1 MEHRR
6 KMKSHAGGTK
16 QTQRK
21 QKNGQA
27 KRAVY
32 ISAFFLCTVL
42 LPLLIISHFNYPSS
56 DDFSFAGSIYN
67 GVTDGSGFWTIV
79 RDAWETAKSYYRNW
93 QGCYFSNI
101 VSCFG
106 WGIAIPKYY
115 FSGTYFVLGTF
126 IAASISFMRTVTF
139 RLCQWDSESSWL
151 CSLLVTAMQVLY
163 VPHPS
168 EAFYWYLGATAYT
181 FSYALLLFLGEA
193 LLHFYLAET
202 GKGRILS
209 GISAVILTAMA
220 GGTNYATG
228 LLAAELLVL
237 SCILMLAQKKRC
249 GFLLAITAEYIIGF
263 CFNAFS
269 PGNATRM
276 GAVESL
282 GVFGSIFASLQR
294 GGIFLREWFHLPVA
308 LILLA
313 VFILCAYPVAK
324 MKYSFRLPGLV
335 TIITYGLFCSLM
347 TPPFFAGATWG
358 PGRLINLVYFS
369 YYFLLIG
376 NLLYWTGWAAHK
388 YKRFWDF
395 LTGENR
401 LGKMRNHAEIVVIC
415 FLLLLVVCLKIYGL
429 QSTSSSSAFLSLVKG
444 EAAQYKA
451 ENEYR
456 WEIYTDSSVMDAEV
470 EDFSVK
476 PYVLYHDDIATDA
489 SDWRNVTVAGFFGK
503 NSVRLKG

>member
-1 MEHRR
+1 MEHHR
-6 KMKSHAGGTK
+6 KMKSHAGGAEPK
-16 QTQRK
+16 LRK
-21 QKNGQA
+21 QKSGQT

-32 ISAFFLCTVL
+32 ISVFFLCTVL
-42 LPLLIISHFNYPSS
+42 LPLLVISHFNYPST
-56 DDFSFAGSIYN
+56 DDFSFASAIYE
-67 GVTDGSGFWTIV
+67 GVKNGSGFWDITQ
-79 RDAWETAKSYYRNW
+79 AALNQAMAFYKTW
-93 QGCYFSNI
+93 QGRYFDNI
-101 VSCFG
+101 VYAFG
-106 WGIAIPKYY
+106 VGTALPKYY

-126 IAASISFMRTVTF
+126 ITASVSFMRTVTF
-139 RLCQWDSESSWL
+139 RLCQWDSESSWI
-151 CSLLVTAMQVLY
+151 CSLLVTVMQVLY
-163 VPHPS
+163 VPYPS

-181 FSYALLLFLGEA
+181 FTYALLLFLGET
-193 LLHFYLAET
+193 LLHFYMAGT

-209 GISAVILTAMA
+209 GISAVILTAML

-228 LLAAELLVL
+228 LFAAELLVL
-237 SCILMLAQKKRC
+237 SCILMLARKKRC

-294 GGIFLREWFHLPVA
+294 GGIFLIEWFHLPVV
-308 LILLA
+308 ILLVA
-313 VFILCAYPVAK
+313 LFILCAGEVAK
-324 MKYSFRLPGLV
+324 MEYSFHLPGLV

-388 YKRFWDF
+388 YKRLRDF

-401 LGKMRNHAEIVVIC
+401 LGKIRNHAEIVVTC

-476 PYVLYHDDIATDA
+476 PYVLYHDDIVTDA